1 MMKRFFSVIVIVAF
15 GLGCNNGATN
25 ESSNLVALEPIPLT
39 YEFDFKC
46 VESPEFIGEFLG
58 VHIAEGGFSGLTF
71 IPGTDLEFYAV
82 TDRGPN
88 TSLTTYLGEKGGMLF
103 PFPDYSQK
111 IVRLKWTDEGLQV
124 LAVHSILGEDGEPI
138 CGFPAER
145 SLEEGAETAYLDLK
159 GTQPD
164 SRSWKFDLEG
174 ITLDANGDFW
184 LADEYRPAVLH
195 VDGKSFRIKQ
205 VFSAEKDERPV
216 FKLINPDFAKRQPN
230 RGFEGVA
237 ITPEGKVL
245 AILQSPLNTPELKD
259 SLPNRLIRILHLNPT
274 TGETKVFGYE
284 ASEGIHDPKIGD
296 LVAINEYEFLI
307 IEHGK
312 DSLGKVARIIRLDL
326 EHATDIS
333 QIHFNMGSSFETLK
347 NNSKAQFQGIILA
360 QKSLVLDLIEAGF
373 NSDFGK
379 PEGLSIVDV
388 STLAVVNDND
398 FGIDKIND
406 QGELILNNQPS
417 CIYLFRFNQPI
428 FQ

>member
-1 MMKRFFSVIVIVAF
+1 
-15 GLGCNNGATN
+15 
-25 ESSNLVALEPIPLT
+25 
-39 YEFDFKC
+39 
-46 VESPEFIGEFLG
+46 
-58 VHIAEGGFSGLTF
+58 
-71 IPGTDLEFYAV
+71 
-82 TDRGPN
+82 
-88 TSLTTYLGEKGGMLF
+88 
-103 PFPDYSQK
+103 
-111 IVRLKWTDEGLQV
+111 
-124 LAVHSILGEDGEPI
+124 
-138 CGFPAER
+138 
-145 SLEEGAETAYLDLK
+145 
-159 GTQPD
+159 
-164 SRSWKFDLEG
+164 
-174 ITLDANGDFW
+174 
-184 LADEYRPAVLH
+184 
-195 VDGKSFRIKQ
+195 
-205 VFSAEKDERPV
+205 
-216 FKLINPDFAKRQPN
+216 
-230 RGFEGVA
+230 
-237 ITPEGKVL
+237 
-245 AILQSPLNTPELKD
+245 
-259 SLPNRLIRILHLNPT
+259 LNPT